1 MVVALE
7 AIVEYFS
14 GIVSSI
20 DFCIVDANLVCSC
33 LFCLYLIVAISD
45 TRQLY
50 ASVELISNLFVTS
63 AAEFSYTSSLLS
75 VYRSMGSA
83 VIFISLPVSG
93 LPFLLLAPRLSPRS
107 FSEKVYRGIVGDFY
121 CLPAL
126 PLRRRHCRPLL
137 PSPLVP
143 SLQAR
148 IDRCA

>member
-1 MVVALE
+1 MVVAPE

-14 GIVSSI
+14 GIVLSI
-20 DFCIVDANLVCSC
+20 DFCIVGANLVCSC
-33 LFCLYLIVAISD
+33 LSSSYLIAAISD

-50 ASVELISNLFVTS
+50 ASVELISNFFVMS

-75 VYRSMGSA
+75 AYRFVGSV

-93 LPFLLLAPRLSPRS
+93 LPFPLFAPRLSPRS
-107 FSEKVYRGIVGDFY
+107 FSEKVYKGIVGDFY

-126 PLRRRHCRPLL
+126 SLRRHHCRSLL
-137 PSPLVP
+137 PSPLMH